1 MAGSFIYTLSH
12 PKGYSFML
20 RYVTDNL
27 PRNLVAEQQEKIKE
41 ITVVP
46 LSRRGAKETQLR
58 NPKELAAAEAEEKR
72 CIHEH
77 DPFVLPSCQL
87 RGPTFIPR
95 QGDPTKMPTL
105 VRLRHRNRSCK
116 NRVHLPHP
124 IALPVIISREKKST
138 RKFPT
143 PATPRTASLLSRE
156 SEVNGTAAA
165 ATQCTSAPTCVL
177 SCRAATE
184 LPHKSS
190 LSLLLFAAC
199 KEPRTDGGDDSQG
212 SSARAR
218 QQRHAAV
225 LRSESGTRR

>member
-1 MAGSFIYTLSH
+1 LLQNNKRKEKKSQYRLQSQRS
-12 PKGYSFML
+12 KRNS
-20 RYVTDNL
+20 RY
-27 PRNLVAEQQEKIKE
+27 PI
-41 ITVVP
+41 
-46 LSRRGAKETQLR
+46 RRSS
-58 NPKELAAAEAEEKR
+58 EEKR

-105 VRLRHRNRSCK
+105 VRLRHQNRSCK
-116 NRVHLPHP
+116 NRVHLPSHRTP
-124 IALPVIISREKKST
+124 RYYFPGKKST

-199 KEPRTDGGDDSQG
+199 KAPRTDGGDDSQG

-218 QQRHAAV
+218 QQQHAAV

>member
-1 MAGSFIYTLSH
+1 MSMIHSFFQANYEGRHLSH
-12 PKGYSFML
+12 AKGIRQRCQRLS
-20 RYVTDNL
+20 
-27 PRNLVAEQQEKIKE
+27 ASAIKI
-41 ITVVP
+41 
-46 LSRRGAKETQLR
+46 
-58 NPKELAAAEAEEKR
+58 AAAKIA
-72 CIHEH
+72 
-77 DPFVLPSCQL
+77 S
-87 RGPTFIPR
+87 T
-95 QGDPTKMPTL
+95 
-105 VRLRHRNRSCK
+105 
-116 NRVHLPHP
+116 PHP

-199 KEPRTDGGDDSQG
+199 KAPRTDGGDDSQG

-218 QQRHAAV
+218 QQQYSVQNQV
-225 LRSESGTRR
+225 LDGRRQLTISIHQQYH